1 MEIRFLSEIV
11 DSNTTIGLTE
21 TWLDETCDH
30 ETYSFCKTTHE
41 ILRCDRNKKCTGQH
55 AGAGTLLIIPKK
67 FNPKI
72 REDLNYLRPPILKDF
87 GWNIAQS
94 SQKNQKGR

>member
-11 DSNTTIGLTE
+11 DSNTIIGLTE

-30 ETYSFCKTTHE
+30 KTYSFCKRTHE
-41 ILRCDRNKKCTGQH
+41 IFRCDRSKKCTGQH
-55 AGAGTLLIIPKK
+55 AGGGTLLLIPKI

-72 REDLNYLRPPILKDF
+72 REDLNYLRPSHFEGLF
-87 GWNIAQS
+87 VEYSQS
-94 SQKNQKGR
+94 SHKNQKDR